1 MKNNPMI
8 NYIFK
13 LKGNPKICILTEP
26 LWFIPFSLYAP
37 FITVFMNS
45 LGVNDLQIG
54 LITTIGMI
62 VQVFASFF
70 GGVFT
75 DKFGRRITTF
85 IADLISWSTPCL
97 VWAFAQ
103 NFWWFLAAAILNS
116 VWQVSNISWGA
127 LLVEDSEPDDL
138 VYAYSWINIASVLS
152 VFVAP
157 ISFLL
162 MDNFDTVLIVRV
174 LYLFSFVSM
183 TIKFLLL
190 FIKGNETK
198 QGLIR
203 MQETKHV
210 PVIKLIAGYKEVF
223 LSVVKSPHMR
233 FALFVML
240 VTNVTKS
247 ATDLFYGLYVTQ
259 ELMLPTSSLA
269 IFQMITAASMLII
282 MFTIQGKLNKKA
294 YRLIMPIGYGLFII
308 NNLLLILAPANKPE
322 FIVLYAIISAVC
334 TAFIAPRKDSLSARF
349 VDKKERARVSA
360 ILYMLM
366 IGITSPFGVF
376 IGWLSSINRTLPFIL
391 NIAIFTVAFLAVM
404 FSKSVKDLDKKL
416 IQDN

>member
-1 MKNNPMI
+1 MKKNPMV
-8 NYIFK
+8 NYIVN

-45 LGVNDLQIG
+45 LGVDDLQIG
-54 LITTIGMI
+54 LITSIGMI

-75 DKFGRRITTF
+75 DKFGRRLTTF

-127 LLVEDSEPDDL
+127 LLVEDSKPDDL

-157 ISFLL
+157 ISFIL
-162 MDNFDTVLIVRV
+162 MDNFDPVLIVRI

-190 FIKGNETK
+190 FIKGNETE
-198 QGLIR
+198 QGRIR
-203 MQETKHV
+203 MQETKDI
-210 PVIKLIAGYKEVF
+210 PVAKLIAGYKDVF
-223 LSVVKSPHMR
+223 LSVVKSREMR

-269 IFQMITAASMLII
+269 IFQMITAGSMLLL
-282 MFTIQGKLNKKA
+282 MFTVQGKLNKKA
-294 YRLIMPIGYGLFII
+294 YRIIMPIGYGLFIA
-308 NNLLLILAPANKPE
+308 NNLLLILAPVNRPE
-322 FIVLYAIISAVC
+322 FLVIYAIISAVC

-376 IGWLSSINRTLPFIL
+376 IGWLSSIDRSLPFIL
-391 NIAIFTVAFLAVM
+391 NIVIFATAFIAVC
-404 FSKSVKDLDKKL
+404 FSKSVRKLDKEAE
-416 IQDN
+416 NN